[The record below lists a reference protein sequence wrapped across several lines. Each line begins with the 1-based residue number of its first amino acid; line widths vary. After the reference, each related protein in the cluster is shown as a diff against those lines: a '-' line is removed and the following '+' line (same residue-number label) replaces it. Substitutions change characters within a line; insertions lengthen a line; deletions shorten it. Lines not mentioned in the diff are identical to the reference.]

1 MHDLAAS
8 AVAVEVVASSMEELQ
23 DPRGTDPRGRVLGI
37 ARTSYDML
45 GCARMFVNV
54 LVNVHGQ
61 VLYNV
66 TEDFHNQ
73 KLQEFNIVHL
83 CVLLWRSQNGFVEM
97 LPKYEAS
104 C

>member
-1 MHDLAAS
+1 MLWQHRR
-8 AVAVEVVASSMEELQ
+8 VAVEVVDPSAYERQ
-23 DPRGTDPRGRVLGI
+23 DPRCCTDPRGGVQGI

-66 TEDFHNQ
+66 TETSTT
-73 KLQEFNIVHL
+73 KATGV
-83 CVLLWRSQNGFVEM
+83 
-97 LPKYEAS
+97 
-104 C
+104 

>member
-1 MHDLAAS
+1 MVHALAAS
-8 AVAVEVVASSMEELQ
+8 AVEVVHALAASAAAVEVVASSMQEEVQ
-23 DPRGTDPRGRVLGI
+23 DPRGTDPLGRVMLGI

-66 TEDFHNQ
+66 TETSTT
-73 KLQEFNIVHL
+73 KATGV
-83 CVLLWRSQNGFVEM
+83 
-97 LPKYEAS
+97 
-104 C
+104 